1 MGATR
6 RGFLG
11 LMLAAAAA
19 PVVFSGG
26 IERGLLMPVRRIV
39 EPGTFRLWADGI
51 HDDTRALQAIV
62 DGKRVLLPDGSPF
75 LGTLPIGAMLVTNT
89 ITMPKRGTA
98 LRNGHLRWGGGDEGV
113 MINVPAGRAS
123 RVAENL
129 YITRAQCAVTVG
141 AA

>member
-26 IERGLLMPVRRIV
+26 IERGLLMSVRRIV
-39 EPGTFRLWADGI
+39 EPDTFRLWADGI

-75 LGTLPIGAMLVTNT
+75 LGILPIGAMLVTNT

-98 LRNGHLRWGGGDEGV
+98 LRNGHLQWGGGDEGV